1 MVNTLLIPGAAK
13 GVGNPLKTFK
23 AEIGPERETF
33 WGEMPKRKRYL
44 AKHGNCSA
52 TRNLNYDKK
61 PRLEANPAGFSVES
75 ATLNNGATGAY
86 VRYLNGF
93 RT

>member
-33 WGEMPKRKRYL
+33 WGD
-44 AKHGNCSA
+44 AK
-52 TRNLNYDKK
+52 T
-61 PRLEANPAGFSVES
+61 
-75 ATLNNGATGAY
+75 
-86 VRYLNGF
+86 
-93 RT
+93 